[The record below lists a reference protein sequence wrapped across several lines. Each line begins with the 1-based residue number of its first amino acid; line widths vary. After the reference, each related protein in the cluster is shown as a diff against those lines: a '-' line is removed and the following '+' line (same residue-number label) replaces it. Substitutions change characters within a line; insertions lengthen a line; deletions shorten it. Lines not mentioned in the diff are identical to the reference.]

1 MEIQILPGFR
11 LLKFAAQFNLNADC
25 LNQNSWTDMITKK
38 MEAEARRAAEHK
50 HETATGETEFWSQ
63 R

>member
-1 MEIQILPGFR
+1 
-11 LLKFAAQFNLNADC
+11 
-25 LNQNSWTDMITKK
+25 MITKK